1 MATIKSQMVLNDG
14 ISGVLRKISAALD
27 TTLSAFEQVQR
38 ASGRAVDAAQ
48 IHATRAML
56 VEANRDINDMEEGY
70 HRAAEQEEK
79 LNQGIRSGTTAAG
92 GLLDKVKGIVVAMG
106 GLAAIKKVVGISD
119 QLAGTRAR
127 LNLIV
132 DDGGS
137 VDDLEAKIMASA
149 QRSRAAYFDTADAI
163 AKIGANAGAAFS
175 GNDEM
180 ISFMEQINK
189 QFVIGGATAQG
200 QSAAMLQLTQAMAAG
215 VLRGEELSSI
225 LENAPGIAR
234 AIEQYMSVAE
244 GSIKKYAEQGLI
256 TAEVVKN
263 AMFAAADETNAKFE
277 SMPKTWEQVWTGM
290 KNKALTVFK
299 PILAKINQ
307 IVNDPKFQKAVNGLI
322 KGLAAV
328 AAVATWVLDLLI
340 QGGAFIVDNWSWI
353 APIVMGIVTAL
364 MAYHGVMLLVNTVDA
379 ISNGLKALSAAHSVI
394 KTGATLAEAGA
405 TTTAT
410 GAQAGLNA
418 ALLAC
423 PIMWVILLIIALV
436 AALVLLW
443 DKCEGFR
450 NFMINNYASQT
461 KALAG
466 FYNNTVVPIANKII
480 GQQNN
485 LLDSGKRFCAA
496 TINLFADLAISI
508 MENLSFVTDK
518 VRGLMEIYNKVAG
531 HLGAKTLDLDLVFS
545 ADGINALRN
554 TALQSLDAG
563 YAKFEKYAKWNKYPS
578 LDLDKVNNWVDG
590 LAEEAREFRV
600 SDYISGLLGSF
611 TEGLGGE
618 STLGEIGEYTG
629 QTADNTGAAA
639 DALTVSSEQLAYL
652 RDIAERDAINR
663 FTTAE
668 VKIDMTGMTNKI
680 EGSAD
685 LDGLISAFTEDF
697 ADALLTAAEGV
708 HP

>member
-1 MATIKSQMVLNDG
+1 MVLNDR

-38 ASGRAVDAAQ
+38 ASGRAVNTAQ
-48 IHATRAML
+48 IHAARAAL
-56 VEANRDINDMEEGY
+56 VEVNRDVEDMAEGY
-70 HRAAEQEEK
+70 RQAAEQEEK
-79 LNQGIRSGTTAAG
+79 LNQGIRSGTAAAG
-92 GLLDKVKGIVVAMG
+92 GLLDKVKGVVIAMG

-132 DDGGS
+132 DDGSS

-180 ISFMEQINK
+180 IGFMEQINT

-215 VLRGEELSSI
+215 VLRGEELNSI

-234 AIEQYMSVAE
+234 AIESYMGIAE
-244 GSIKKYAEQGLI
+244 GSIKQYAEQGLI
-256 TAEVVKN
+256 TAAVVKN

-277 SMPKTWEQVWTGM
+277 SMPKTWGQVWTGM
-290 KNKALTVFK
+290 QNKALTIFK
-299 PILAKINQ
+299 PILTKINQ
-307 IVNDPKFQKAVNGLI
+307 IVNSPQFEKAVNGLI
-322 KGLAAV
+322 IGLAMV
-328 AAVATWVLDLLI
+328 ASVATKVLDLLI
-340 QGGAFIVDNWSWI
+340 QGGAFVVDNWSWI

-364 MAYHGVMLLVNTVDA
+364 VVYHGAMLLINTVET
-379 ISNGLKALSAAHSVI
+379 ISNGLKALSTTLSGAKA
-394 KTGATLAEAGA
+394 GATLAEAGA
-405 TTTAT
+405 TTTAA
-410 GAQAGLNA
+410 GAQTGLNA

-423 PIMWVILLIIALV
+423 PIMWIILLIIALV

-450 NFMINNYASQT
+450 NFMINTYASQT

-466 FYNNTVVPIANKII
+466 FYNNAVVPIANKII
-480 GQQNN
+480 GMQNN
-485 LLDSGKRFCAA
+485 LVDSGKRFCAA
-496 TINLFADLAISI
+496 AINIFADLAISV

-518 VRGLMEIYNKVAG
+518 VRGLMEIYNTVAG
-531 HLGAKTLDLDLVFS
+531 YLGMKTFNLDLVFS
-545 ADGINALRN
+545 PEGINDLRN

-563 YAKFEKYAKWNKYPS
+563 YTEFEKYTKWKKYSP
-578 LDLDKVNNWVDG
+578 LDLDKVDNWVDG

-611 TEGLGGE
+611 TEGLGEGLP
-618 STLGEIGEYTG
+618 LGQIAENTG
-629 QTADNTGAAA
+629 LTADHTGAAA
-639 DALTVSSEQLAYL
+639 DALSVTTEQLAYL

-680 EGSAD
+680 DGSAD
-685 LDGLISAFTEDF
+685 LDGVINALTEGF